1 MSQERLAELSDLSPP
16 YVSHVERGAKGPS
29 LGALIRLSAALGVTI
44 DYLLAGSQPADPA
57 AFMAD
62 AQTLLA
68 DCSLIERRIVLQVA
82 LATKTA
88 LRQAVRISARQADT
102 GHRIIGTGP
111 GNPFSAVAADRVGR
125 GD

>member
-1 MSQERLAELSDLSPP
+1 MVLDFKAVGGRIGACRLEAGMSQERLAELSDLSPP

-44 DYLLAGSQPADPA
+44 DYLLAGSQQADPA

-88 LRQAVRISARQADT
+88 LRQAR
-102 GHRIIGTGP
+102 
-111 GNPFSAVAADRVGR
+111 VAT
-125 GD
+125 

>member
-1 MSQERLAELSDLSPP
+1 MAVDFGAVGARIRACRLEAGMSQERLAELSDLSPP

-82 LATKTA
+82 SATREA
-88 LRQAVRISARQADT
+88 LRQ
-102 GHRIIGTGP
+102 
-111 GNPFSAVAADRVGR
+111 VGVVT
-125 GD
+125 

>member
-1 MSQERLAELSDLSPP
+1 MAVDFGAVGARIRACRLETGMSQERLAELSDLSPP

-82 LATKTA
+82 SATREA
-88 LRQAVRISARQADT
+88 LRQ
-102 GHRIIGTGP
+102 
-111 GNPFSAVAADRVGR
+111 VGVVT
-125 GD
+125 